1 MTADPR
7 LSGED
12 RAITD
17 GDRAGNSYLR
27 HQQAF
32 FADANVVSDVHEVVD
47 FGAVAHYRIVDAS
60 PIDRSV
66 RPDLHIVADD
76 AATNVLNLLVRSVAK
91 YVAEAVTAESRSR
104 MHEHAVAE
112 RRPAVNRDRW
122 P

>member
-17 GDRAGNSYLR
+17 GDRAGYPYLR

-60 PIDRSV
+60 AIDRSV
-66 RPDLHIVADD
+66 RSDLHIVADD
-76 AATNVLNLLVRSVAK
+76 AATDVLDFLVGSVAK
-91 YVAEAVTAESRSR
+91 YITEAVTADSRSR
-104 MHEHAVAE
+104 MHEHAVA
-112 RRPAVNRDRW
+112 
-122 P
+122 